1 MVYQGGVSYSNK
13 NTSISDL
20 KTWKFV
26 QKLNWAEK
34 ENVIGKGAAGT
45 LQVTGIFLYAL
56 TFVFYGQ
63 LFHLGSLDSLEK
75 LLVATVLI
83 LHGAEIFL
91 VVTDARFY
99 NGSDVYLQTL
109 IIGIGLFNV
118 FVLAGVLGACLGDDN
133 KVGAGWATA
142 SIAAASLA
150 NAQMAATLFA
160 FFQGSAPAT
169 VAQSAVAAGINA
181 RTGAG
186 ISGLV
191 Y

>member
-1 MVYQGGVSYSNK
+1 MVYQGGVSYSDK
-13 NTSISDL
+13 NTSITDL

-26 QKLNWAEK
+26 QKLKWAKDQKIIRQSPGE
-34 ENVIGKGAAGT
+34 
-45 LQVTGIFLYAL
+45 LQFSGFLLYAL
-56 TFVFYGQ
+56 TFVFYGL
-63 LFHLGSLDSLEK
+63 LFHLGSLDSQEK

-83 LHGAEIFL
+83 LHGVEIVL
-91 VVTDARFY
+91 VVTDARVY

-169 VAQSAVAAGINA
+169 VAKSAVAAGINA

>member
-1 MVYQGGVSYSNK
+1 M
-13 NTSISDL
+13 
-20 KTWKFV
+20 
-26 QKLNWAEK
+26 QKLKWAK
-34 ENVIGKGAAGT
+34 EQKMIRQSPGE
-45 LQVTGIFLYAL
+45 LQFSGFLLYAL
-56 TFVFYGQ
+56 TFVFYGL
-63 LFHLGSLDSLEK
+63 LFHLGSLDSQEK

-83 LHGAEIFL
+83 LHGVEIFL
-91 VVTDARFY
+91 VVTDAQFY
-99 NGSDVYLQTL
+99 NGSDVHLQMV

-142 SIAAASLA
+142 SLAVANLA

-169 VAQSAVAAGINA
+169 VAQSPAAVAVAAGINA
-181 RTGAG
+181 RTGAR
-186 ISGLV
+186 ISKLA